1 MGVRQRALAEVV
13 ARREPEI
20 VSAWGAHLVQL
31 AGTEPLGA
39 QGLELRREMSELLG
53 LLARWF
59 AADSSYGS
67 GQAEADRTIEWLR
80 GLGRRHVE
88 AGLTAGGS
96 ARFVVSLRRALHE
109 VLDRE
114 FTSDPVERAVER
126 RRVDR
131 ILDQLTVA
139 GFEAIS
145 SARESVVAERAEVI
159 TELNASLDR
168 HTADLERVAFA
179 VAEDLRQPLDAI
191 VAVTR
196 TLVEQLGDVDDDT
209 RRRFGEVIETGA
221 LVQERIDGLLTYSRL
236 ELLGGD
242 TAVWIDSARLVEQ
255 AVSELVVDLEE
266 ADATVTFRHL
276 PAITGDGTQLTR
288 VFVELISNS
297 LRFRGADDPVVH
309 IDAEDLGDGWLFTVA
324 DNGRGIPVAAR
335 DRVFDLFEHGDD
347 PAAGTGLGLAV
358 AAKVVERHGG
368 RIWIEAPPSE
378 PGTLVR
384 FELPRR

>member
-1 MGVRQRALAEVV
+1 VRQRALAEIV

-20 VSAWGAHLVQL
+20 ISAWGAHLVQL
-31 AGTEPLGA
+31 AGTQPLGA

-53 LLARWF
+53 LLARCF
-59 AADSSYGS
+59 AADTSFGV
-67 GQAEADRTIEWLR
+67 GQPEAERTVEWLR

-96 ARFVVSLRRALHE
+96 ARFVVSLRQALHE

-114 FTSDPVERAVER
+114 FTSDPEERGLER

-131 ILDQLTVA
+131 VLDDLTVA
-139 GFEAIS
+139 GFEAVS
-145 SARESVVAERAEVI
+145 SAREAVVAERAEVI
-159 TELNASLDR
+159 SELNASLDR

-179 VAEDLRQPLDAI
+179 VAEDLRQPLDGI
-191 VAVTR
+191 VALTR
-196 TLVEQLGDVDDDT
+196 TLVDRVGDVDDDT
-209 RRRFGEVIETGA
+209 RRQLGEVIETGA
-221 LVQERIDGLLTYSRL
+221 LVQERIEGLLTYSRL
-236 ELLGGD
+236 ELHGGD
-242 TAVWIDSARLVEQ
+242 TTVWIDSARLVEQ
-255 AVSELVVDLEE
+255 ALSELVVDIEE
-266 ADATVTFRHL
+266 AEATVTFRHL

-288 VFVELISNS
+288 LFVELVANA
-297 LRFRGADDPVVH
+297 LRFRGEDEPAIH

-324 DNGRGIPVAAR
+324 DDGLGVAPDAR
-335 DRVFDLFEHGDD
+335 DRVFDMFEHGDH
-347 PAAGTGLGLAV
+347 PHAGLGLGLSL

-368 RIWIEAPPSE
+368 RIWIESPSSG